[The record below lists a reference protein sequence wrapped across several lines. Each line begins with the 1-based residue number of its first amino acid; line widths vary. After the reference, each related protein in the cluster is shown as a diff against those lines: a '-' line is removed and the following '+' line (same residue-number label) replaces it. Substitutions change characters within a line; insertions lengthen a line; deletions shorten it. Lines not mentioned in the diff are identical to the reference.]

1 MKLLFPLFLLNVQF
15 LQGQERMKTYQPIVL
30 MLTFHSF
37 YNSYNKS
44 CCKLYYR
51 GCDFLLDSTGFTSDS
66 LKGRVTIAKD
76 DGWIEFKISHVRSED
91 AGYYRC
97 MVVGFQHVYF
107 DYYVELSE
115 VSDDYI
121 QSQPSVTPTLKHGTS
136 SATLP
141 QSTAAVMDGDL
152 GDDNRASWSLGL
164 PISITVTMAAMLL
177 ITSIIGV
184 IFCRFK
190 AKRLGFF
197 RKNMFTSDEHC
208 LQQETSGVVYT
219 TVDFTTVEQAKV
231 RKNPRMQE
239 TQAEG
244 RYQNCRSEPDELVE
258 YSVLTYHQ

>member
-44 CCKLYYR
+44 CCKLYYG

-76 DGWIEFKISHVRSED
+76 NGWIEFKISHVRSED

-97 MVVGFQHVYF
+97 MVVGFQHFYF

-152 GDDNRASWSLGL
+152 GHDNRASWSLGL
-164 PISITVTMAAMLL
+164 PISITVTMAVIL

-190 AKRLGFF
+190 AKRLD
-197 RKNMFTSDEHC
+197 KCEISHESSKQDDV
-208 LQQETSGVVYT
+208 ETSGVVYT

>member
-37 YNSYNKS
+37 YNTYNKS

-51 GCDFLLDSTGFTSDS
+51 RCDFLLDSTGFTSDS

-97 MVVGFQHVYF
+97 MVVGFQHVYL

-141 QSTAAVMDGDL
+141 QSTAAVKDGDL

-190 AKRLGFF
+190 AKRLD
-197 RKNMFTSDEHC
+197 KCEISHESSKQDDV
-208 LQQETSGVVYT
+208 ETSGVVYT

-239 TQAEG
+239 AQAEG
-244 RYQNCRSEPDELVE
+244 RYQNCSSEPDESVE
-258 YSVLTYHQ
+258 YSVLTCHQ